1 MTGTQV
7 QPLMRRQLT
16 ILLAMYLGYAALM
29 VCRNT
34 LIVSSAAMVEDPNL
48 DLDKESFGH
57 LMSWHSAGAIAG
69 KLITGPGADLLG
81 GRRMFLLALVLTGAA
96 NVGFAFCTSFAAF
109 AFFNFAGQFAK
120 AGGWP
125 AMTKLVSAWYPPSSY
140 GRVWSI
146 ISTSSRVGTIAAG
159 LVLGWML
166 YTMPWQSVFIASA
179 IFTAVIAAWLL
190 FVLKDRPDEPAV
202 AQERRDHR
210 LTLETKEES
219 FRKEPIQQDLREDP
233 KHPLS
238 GKSLQQA
245 CVRFLGSARCWAI
258 CAGIVFLTI
267 VMDFLTFIPIYLSES
282 LGLDPSQASM
292 AGTSFPV
299 GMFVAL
305 LVSSVLYDRF
315 SKRQLAFC
323 LAGMLL
329 LSVLCVVGL
338 WQMDLLPSHL
348 RSFASMLLLFTLGFT
363 ISPAYYVPMSVFAVA
378 FGGRHSGFLVSVI
391 DIFGYAGALVF
402 NFYGGSIAQEYGW
415 DVFLCGLMGV
425 CVCAVVSMGSFFYL
439 DYRSDRRSDVGMP
452 GAV

>member
-1 MTGTQV
+1 MTATQI

-69 KLITGPGADLLG
+69 KLVTGPGADLLG

-179 IFTAVIAAWLL
+179 VFTGVICAWLL
-190 FVLKDRPDEPAV
+190 SALKDRPDEPAV

-210 LTLETKEES
+210 LALESREEA
-219 FRKEPIQQDLREDP
+219 FRKDPIQQDLLEDR

-245 CVRFLGSARCWAI
+245 CVRFLGSARCWTI

-305 LVSSVLYDRF
+305 LVSSALYDRF

-323 LAGMLL
+323 LTGMLL

-425 CVCAVVSMGSFFYL
+425 CVCAVASMASFFYL
-439 DYRSDRRSDVGMP
+439 DYQSDRRSDVGMP
-452 GAV
+452 GVV